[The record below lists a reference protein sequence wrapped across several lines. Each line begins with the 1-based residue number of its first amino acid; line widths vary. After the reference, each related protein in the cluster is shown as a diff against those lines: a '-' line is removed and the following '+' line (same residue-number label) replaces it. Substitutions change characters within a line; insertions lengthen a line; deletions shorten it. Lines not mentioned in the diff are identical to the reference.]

1 MPSLLTL
8 LLPVPLGLAA
18 LLAGRVTAR
27 RLAWLAAIAFALGAA
42 SVRVALRLPLDG
54 SADPLWIG
62 ALPLASLRIDAG
74 LLLLGASLAAGSAA
88 VSWTVPGTRR
98 DRASGLIV
106 LLVAIAIVGA
116 ALPIIAPAGWLHATA
131 AAVALGAG
139 IGIIGAALLG
149 AVTRLSRAPGSTPE
163 RGSILPRTERKALY
177 VFLGLGASFA
187 VAGPHLHLVIPGSI
201 GAALAAY
208 LITRRPGLGR
218 LPVFPAVA
226 TGALA
231 FVAYYLDIIAGPTGL
246 WLAMLPDAPLSTA
259 AQAYLVPALA
269 LGALGFF
276 GFWPLTPLT
285 PGTWLAPV
293 GTALLLRIGADS
305 LPLGMEGWRTIAIPV
320 GVIAAW
326 AAALGRRPL
335 ALASSAAWLACFAA
349 PVPGAA
355 AAWLL
360 ALVPVL
366 GVRVAGTAPA
376 GQASRRSLLRSAVI
390 VMVGTLGGTLALDA
404 LLRTEVVYAVFAMG
418 AAAFSAVYISRA
430 PT

>member
-1 MPSLLTL
+1 M
-8 LLPVPLGLAA
+8 
-18 LLAGRVTAR
+18 
-27 RLAWLAAIAFALGAA
+27 
-42 SVRVALRLPLDG
+42 
-54 SADPLWIG
+54 
-62 ALPLASLRIDAG
+62 
-74 LLLLGASLAAGSAA
+74 
-88 VSWTVPGTRR
+88 
-98 DRASGLIV
+98 
-106 LLVAIAIVGA
+106 
-116 ALPIIAPAGWLHATA
+116 
-131 AAVALGAG
+131 
-139 IGIIGAALLG
+139 
-149 AVTRLSRAPGSTPE
+149 
-163 RGSILPRTERKALY
+163 
-177 VFLGLGASFA
+177 
-187 VAGPHLHLVIPGSI
+187 
-201 GAALAAY
+201 
-208 LITRRPGLGR
+208 
-218 LPVFPAVA
+218 
-226 TGALA
+226 
-231 FVAYYLDIIAGPTGL
+231 
-246 WLAMLPDAPLSTA
+246 
-259 AQAYLVPALA
+259 
-269 LGALGFF
+269 
-276 GFWPLTPLT
+276 
-285 PGTWLAPV
+285 